1 VKIVYKQHPL
11 PSHRQAALAAEAAL
25 AANDQGKY
33 FEMHDLL
40 FANMR
45 TLSRPTIEGFAQ
57 EIGLDMDTFRADLD
71 SGKYKPVLERETR
84 EVVSIGA
91 TGTPANFINGRYLRG
106 AQPYESFK
114 KIIDEELAWAKDGNR
129 PEFKAGTN
137 IRQATGT
144 KPAQRRRGPDPD
156 KVYNIPAGN
165 APYEGPENAKVT
177 ILHYTD
183 FQ

>member
-1 VKIVYKQHPL
+1 MKIVYKQHPL
-11 PSHRQAALAAEAAL
+11 PSHQQSSIAAQAALAANA
-25 AANDQGKY
+25 QGKY

-57 EIGLDMDTFRADLD
+57 QIGLDMDRFRADLD

-91 TGTPANFINGRYLRG
+91 TGTPASFINGRYLRG
-106 AQPYESFK
+106 AQPFENFK
-114 KIIDEELAWAKDGNR
+114 KIIDEELQWAADGNR
-129 PEFKAGTN
+129 PEFKVGTN
-137 IRQATGT
+137 VREATGRQA
-144 KPAQRRRGPDPD
+144 AQRPRGPDPS
-156 KVYNIPAGN
+156 KVYNIPEEN
-165 APYEGPENAKVT
+165 APSEGPANAKVT
-177 ILHYTD
+177 IIHFTD